1 MLDFALK
8 NRWMVLLA
16 IGALLVGGLYTMLH
30 LNIEAYPDLT
40 NKQVVVTTEAP
51 GVSPIEVEQLIT
63 FPIETS
69 LLGMPKMQTVR
80 SVSKLGLSMITAVFD
95 DSMDIYLARQLVAE
109 RLREAQSRLPQGFQ
123 PLLGPLATAFG
134 EVYQYTVQGGQL
146 SLMERKTLHDWDIR
160 YDLRTVPGVGEIN
173 SWGGFTK
180 QYTIE
185 VDPNTLRRYG
195 LTAGDVV
202 SRVSE
207 NNANFGGGFSS
218 HNDEQYTIRGL
229 GRATG
234 VADLQN
240 IVLESFNGVP
250 VLLNDVANIAPR
262 PLPRQGA
269 VMHDAQGETVSGMVI
284 GILGTNG
291 RELIEQVKQKI
302 AAMKLPAGVH
312 LVPFYDQSVIIDGTI
327 NTVRHNLMEAGL
339 LVLAVLLIFLGD
351 WRAAL
356 IVACVIPL
364 SLLFGFMGMAL
375 FGVSANLMSLGAVD
389 FGMIVDGSVVMVENF
404 VGRLETSDSPDN
416 RATIGAAVHEVARP
430 ILFGVAIIIA
440 VYLPIF
446 TLQGLEGRMFH
457 PMAITVCSAL
467 IGSLLLALFVVP
479 TLSSYVLAG
488 RRRHH
493 ADPAKQKHWFQHLR
507 STYARTLG
515 WSLRHRAPILVA
527 AGLLVACAVVS
538 LKWIGTEF
546 MPRLDEGSI
555 VVTSKRLP
563 GISLDESIFL
573 GDKIERIIRSF
584 PEVTGVVTKLGRP
597 DLATE
602 AMSVYESDSYLS
614 LKPKS
619 EWQCC
624 RSKEELIEKLTKA
637 LEELPGVDYEFT
649 QPMEMR
655 MDEVVTGI
663 RGDVAIKI
671 FGEDVDV
678 LERLAEKTQQM
689 LASVRGAADI
699 TKDVSS
705 GVPELRIELDRA
717 RLARY
722 GLNVSDVQGFVESM
736 LGGKQVSEMVEGER
750 RFGIV
755 VRLPDDFRNDIDQL
769 GSLTLKAPD
778 GALIEL
784 RQIADLRT
792 VRGAEMINRENAK
805 RRVAVQVSV
814 RGRDLGSFVQ
824 EAQQRMARQ
833 VKLPAGYTIN
843 WGGQFE
849 NQKRANRRL
858 MIVLPVSIAIIF
870 ALLFATFHNL
880 KQALLILLIVPF
892 ALVGGIA
899 ALWLRGLNLSLS
911 ASIGFIALF
920 GVAVLNGV
928 VMVSHINAL
937 RKQGKDMADAVR
949 SGAEDRLRPV
959 LMTALVAS
967 LGFIPM
973 ALSTSRGAEV
983 QRPLATVVIGGLV
996 TATALTLY
1004 LLPTLYPWFSGNL
1017 SGESKTAERSPRSK
1031 EFAESK
1037 EDFEASVR

>member
-8 NRWMVLLA
+8 NRWIVLMA
-16 IGALLVGGLYTMLH
+16 VCALLVGGLYTMLH

-95 DSMDIYLARQLVAE
+95 DSMDIYLARQLVTE
-109 RLREAQSRLPQGFQ
+109 RLQQAQSRLPQGFQ
-123 PLLGPLATAFG
+123 PMLGPLSTAFG
-134 EVYQYTVQGGQL
+134 EVYQYSVQGGNL
-146 SLMERKTLHDWDIR
+146 SLMERKTLHDWDVR

-195 LTAGDVV
+195 LTAADVV
-202 SRVSE
+202 SRVSD
-207 NNANFGGGFSS
+207 NNANFGGGFAS

-234 VADLQN
+234 ITDLQN
-240 IVLESFNGVP
+240 IVIESYNGVP
-250 VLLNDVANIAPR
+250 VLLRDVANIAPR

-269 VMHDAQGETVSGMVI
+269 VMHDARGETVSGMVI
-284 GILGTNG
+284 AIQGTNG
-291 RELIEQVKQKI
+291 RDLIRSVKQKI
-302 AAMKLPAGVH
+302 AAMKLPPGVH
-312 LVPFYDQSVIIDGTI
+312 LVPFYDQSTVIDGTI
-327 NTVRHNLMEAGL
+327 NTVKHNLMEAGL
-339 LVLAVLLIFLGD
+339 LVLAVLLVFLGD

-356 IVACVIPL
+356 IVACVIPF

-404 VGRLETSDSPDN
+404 VGRLEQNGSADN
-416 RATIGAAVHEVARP
+416 RETIRAAVHEVARP

-479 TLSSYVLAG
+479 ALASYILAG
-488 RRRHH
+488 RKRRYGS
-493 ADPAKQKHWFQHLR
+493 DPAKQKHWFHHLR
-507 STYARTLG
+507 TAYASSLA
-515 WSLRHRAPILVA
+515 WSLRHRTPV
-527 AGLLVACAVVS
+527 LLVAGVLVVCAVAS

-555 VVTSKRLP
+555 VITSKRLP

-573 GDKIERIIRSF
+573 SDKIEKVIRSF

-602 AMSVYESDSYLS
+602 AMSVYESDSYLT
-614 LKPKS
+614 LKPKAS
-619 EWQCC
+619 WQCC
-624 RSKEELIEKLTKA
+624 KTKEELIRTLTNA
-637 LEELPGVDYEFT
+637 LDEIPGVDYEFT

-655 MDEVVTGI
+655 LDEVVTGV

-678 LERLAEKTQQM
+678 LERLAERTQKM
-689 LASVRGAADI
+689 IASVRGATDI

-705 GVPELRIELDRA
+705 GVPELRIELDRE

-755 VRLPDDFRNDIDQL
+755 VRLPDSFRNNIDQL

-814 RGRDLGSFVQ
+814 RGRDLGSFVK
-824 EAQQRMARQ
+824 EAQQKMKQQ
-833 VKLPAGYTIN
+833 VKLPAGYTVD

-849 NQKRANRRL
+849 NQKRANQRL

-870 ALLFATFHNL
+870 ALLFATFNNI

-937 RKQGKDMADAVR
+937 RKQGKEMPDAVKD
-949 SGAEDRLRPV
+949 GAEDRLRPV

-996 TATALTLY
+996 TATVLTLY
-1004 LLPTLYPWFSGNL
+1004 LLPTLYPWFSKNL
-1017 SGESKTAERSPRSK
+1017 FKQEATDKRNKRTDQP
-1031 EFAESK
+1031 K
-1037 EDFEASVR
+1037 EDLTPALR